1 MEYTVHPFP
10 LDNTS
15 SPPSHRSL
23 CPSAITL
30 YFLPPVYALL
40 FLTAL
45 LGNALSLWVF
55 FGCISTISPIHVYL
69 SHLSIS
75 NMLLC
80 LTTPFLAAYYA
91 QGSVWML
98 TDFLCQLVLH
108 TITPVLHVNIYVSLM
123 ILTSVALSR
132 FASLIQHTHASRPS
146 ICKALLPRGFF
157 ACLTRTASARIV
169 CATTWVVAAGGIV
182 PVTVY
187 YSVKEAV
194 ATGHEEVC
202 YNPEVELGG
211 SLSTTLA
218 WTVIAI
224 FYVFYL
230 LVLLSYLIVLKH
242 IRRSR
247 RNTNITASQNLLG
260 RVLRNIVIIQVA
272 IFSHH
277 FIKVCKFESRYIMI
291 TIILQLLLLLFLH
304 FINPNRFNRIQI
316 I

>member
-1 MEYTVHPFP
+1 MEYTLPFS

-15 SPPSHRSL
+15 SPPSHPLL
-23 CPSAITL
+23 CPSATTL
-30 YFLPPVYALL
+30 YFLPSVYALL
-40 FLTAL
+40 FLTSL
-45 LGNALSLWVF
+45 LGNALSLRLF
-55 FGCISTISPIHVYL
+55 FGCISTASPIHIYL

-75 NMLLC
+75 NMLLS
-80 LTTPFLAAYYA
+80 LTVPFLVAYYA
-91 QGSVWML
+91 QGTAWML

-108 TITPVLHVNIYVSLM
+108 AITPVFHINIYIGLM

-132 FASLIQHTHASRPS
+132 FASLTQHTHASRPS
-146 ICKALLPRGFF
+146 VCTVLLPQGFF
-157 ACLTRTASARIV
+157 ACLTRAASARIV
-169 CATTWVVAAGGIV
+169 YATTWVVVAGGIV

-194 ATGHEEVC
+194 ATGYEDVC

-211 SLSTTLA
+211 SVSATFTWA
-218 WTVIAI
+218 VIAI

-230 LVLLSYLIVLKH
+230 LVLLCYLIVLKH

-272 IFSHH
+272 IFYYH
-277 FIKVCKFESRYIMI
+277 FIKICKFESRYIMI
-291 TIILQLLLLLFLH
+291 TIILE
-304 FINPNRFNRIQI
+304 
-316 I
+316 

>member
-1 MEYTVHPFP
+1 MKNKALQREWTMQVNVFLSCIIQFCLPTDLMEYTAPPFP

-15 SPPSHRSL
+15 SPPSYPSL

-30 YFLPPVYALL
+30 YFLPSVYALI

-55 FGCISTISPIHVYL
+55 FGCITTTSPIHVYL

-75 NMLLC
+75 NMLLS

-91 QGSVWML
+91 QGSTWML
-98 TDFLCQLVLH
+98 TDFPCQLVVH
-108 TITPVLHVNIYVSLM
+108 TITPVVHINIYTSLM

-132 FASLIQHTHASRPS
+132 FACLIQHTHASRPS
-146 ICKALLPRGFF
+146 IYTTLLPQGFF
-157 ACLTRTASARIV
+157 ACLTKTASARIV
-169 CATTWVVAAGGIV
+169 CATTWVMAAGGVV

-194 ATGHEEVC
+194 VTGHEEVC

-211 SLSTTLA
+211 SLSGTLV
-218 WTVIAI
+218 WIVIAI
-224 FYVFYL
+224 FYVLYL

-277 FIKVCKFESRYIMI
+277 FIKIC
-291 TIILQLLLLLFLH
+291 
-304 FINPNRFNRIQI
+304 
-316 I
+316 

>member
-1 MEYTVHPFP
+1 MQDQGKYVSIIIQFGLLTDLMEYTVHPSP
-10 LDNTS
+10 LDNSS
-15 SPPSHRSL
+15 SPPSHPFL

-30 YFLPPVYALL
+30 YFLPSVYALL

-75 NMLLC
+75 NMLLS
-80 LTTPFLAAYYA
+80 LTTPFLAAYYV
-91 QGSVWML
+91 QGSAWML
-98 TDFLCQLVLH
+98 TDFPCQLVLH
-108 TITPVLHVNIYVSLM
+108 TITPVLHINIYISLM

-146 ICKALLPRGFF
+146 ACTALLPQGFF

-169 CATTWVVAAGGIV
+169 CATIWTVAAGGIV

-194 ATGHEEVC
+194 ATRHEEVC
-202 YNPEVELGG
+202 YNPEVEIGG
-211 SLSTTLA
+211 SLSATLT
-218 WTVIAI
+218 WTVITI
-224 FYVFYL
+224 FYLFYL
-230 LVLLSYLIVLKH
+230 LVLLTYLTVLKH

-260 RVLRNIVIIQVA
+260 RVLRNIVIIQVT
-272 IFSHH
+272 IFYYH
-277 FIKVCKFESRYIMI
+277 FIKMCEFESRYVMI
-291 TIILQLLLLLFLH
+291 TIILQ
-304 FINPNRFNRIQI
+304 
-316 I
+316 